1 MSVFLVINSHLLMF
15 GYIYIVL
22 TKTPSYPV
30 LFDLSGTVSQSRQ
43 IGCLPGL
50 LLWFSCQVVSDSAIQ
65 WTVAHQ
71 ASLSLTISWSLL
83 KFMSIAS
90 VMLFNHLILCH
101 PSLFLLSIFP
111 SIRVF
116 SNELAVCIRCP
127 KY

>member
-1 MSVFLVINSHLLMF
+1 MSGFFVINSNPSMF

-22 TKTPSYPV
+22 AKTPSYPV
-30 LFDLSGTVSQSRQ
+30 LLDLSGTVSQSHQ

-50 LLWFSCQVVSDSAIQ
+50 LLWFSCQVVSDSFQ

-83 KFMSIAS
+83 KLMSIAS
-90 VMLFNHLILCH
+90 VMLFNHLILYH
-101 PSLFLLSIFP
+101 PPLFLLSIFP

-116 SNELAVCIRCP
+116 SNELAVCTRCP

>member
-1 MSVFLVINSHLLMF
+1 MSGFFVINSNPSML

-22 TKTPSYPV
+22 AKSPSYPV
-30 LFDLSGTVSQSRQ
+30 LLDLSGTVSQSHQ
-43 IGCLPGL
+43 IGCLPG
-50 LLWFSCQVVSDSAIQ
+50 LLWFSCQVVSDSFQ

-90 VMLFNHLILCH
+90 VMLFNHLILYR
-101 PSLFLLSIFP
+101 PPLFLLSIFP

-116 SNELAVCIRCP
+116 SNELAVCTRCP